1 MLVRSVV
8 MMGMIVSMIMVG
20 VIVTMGVIM
29 IMMRVI
35 MMIVVMII
43 MIVVMVRVIVMIMSG
58 LGLGP
63 TFILHQ
69 CLEFFAG
76 DLLFRDLGLGHDVID
91 DLLLEDRA
99 AQFKQRIGVLAVIVE
114 HLALLAGELASPV
127 EKGPLHFIFADA
139 DAFPLAQRAEHEA

>member
-35 MMIVVMII
+35 MMIM
-43 MIVVMVRVIVMIMSG
+43 VMVRVIVMIMNG

-76 DLLFRDLGLGHDVID
+76 DLLFRDLGLGHDMID